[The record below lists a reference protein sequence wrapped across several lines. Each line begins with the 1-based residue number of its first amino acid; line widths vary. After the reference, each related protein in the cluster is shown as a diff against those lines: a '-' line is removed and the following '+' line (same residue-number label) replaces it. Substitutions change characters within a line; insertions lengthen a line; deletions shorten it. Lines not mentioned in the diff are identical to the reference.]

1 MLNMDLAGLTLAG
14 NSFSAKRAKYKRWMH
29 TYHKQVVQYDTIL
42 SPRSWLRYKRSR
54 IAARSGNLARP
65 DPTPESSA
73 ASTSS
78 SSSPR
83 VTTIGSTC
91 CARHPGLQP
100 LVDAWAVLQ
109 PAVLLNHH
117 LLRCYAVTTDAP
129 QKQEAHREHP
139 RPGAYLTYLAVDDG
153 ADPRFTDELVLL
165 NEQKTSVARYPL
177 RAGSCVVMAAD
188 ILHQLVR
195 ATPTDTAGRL
205 LVVFKSLAAIQ

>member
-1 MLNMDLAGLTLAG
+1 MLRET
-14 NSFSAKRAKYKRWMH
+14 
-29 TYHKQVVQYDTIL
+29 
-42 SPRSWLRYKRSR
+42 
-54 IAARSGNLARP
+54 
-65 DPTPESSA
+65 
-73 ASTSS
+73 
-78 SSSPR
+78 
-83 VTTIGSTC
+83 
-91 CARHPGLQP
+91 PGLQP

-153 ADPRFTDELVLL
+153 ADPRLTDELVLL
-165 NEQKTSVARYPL
+165 NEQKTPVARYPL